1 MPNACTPTPCP
12 NPIRYLL
19 VKEMP
24 PSKLPQK
31 TQRPYTS
38 SVMKVVGK
46 CAAKVAVCAA
56 HGEVRVEGKAG
67 PGCCLVCAQAGSM
80 Q

>member
-1 MPNACTPTPCP
+1 M
-12 NPIRYLL
+12 YLL
-19 VKEMP
+19 VVKEMP

-38 SVMKVVGK
+38 SVTKVVGK

-56 HGEVRVEGKAG
+56 HGEIERGQGEWQSTVYYTYTIVRRYRERDSLSG
-67 PGCCLVCAQAGSM
+67 
-80 Q
+80 